1 MGNSDCCTNDNLD
14 IITYDNQI
22 NEKNPKRIVDFY
34 MKVIERINQKLIN
47 EKKDI
52 ISKSYLTNLSNIPEL
67 IEIINKNIELT
78 ENNKDNVEHNIE
90 GEVKNNL
97 KEKIDIIIYEVEEK
111 IKIVGNEI
119 KSLSELEL
127 KQNEEMIY
135 YLNLYEPYK
144 KKVIN
149 YIDNI
154 NTKDL
159 KDFLNKKIPSKKEFS
174 ILKLIFLIA
183 NPGEEEKIPGLILL
197 KDLEVMQEECFKK
210 GPDQIKQK
218 MIESLDDLSL
228 ISFDIFE
235 KNKSFTN
242 YPYKEMND
250 FHQNLFNFFQ
260 SFFDCKKSFDIYKP
274 FLETYR
280 ETKKNKESLI
290 KKKERLEKIIKEIKI
305 LL

>member
-1 MGNSDCCTNDNLD
+1 
-14 IITYDNQI
+14 
-22 NEKNPKRIVDFY
+22 
-34 MKVIERINQKLIN
+34 
-47 EKKDI
+47 
-52 ISKSYLTNLSNIPEL
+52 
-67 IEIINKNIELT
+67 
-78 ENNKDNVEHNIE
+78 
-90 GEVKNNL
+90 
-97 KEKIDIIIYEVEEK
+97 
-111 IKIVGNEI
+111 
-119 KSLSELEL
+119 
-127 KQNEEMIY
+127 MIY

-144 KKVIN
+144 KKAIN

-250 FHQNLFNFFQ
+250 FHQNLFNFFH

>member
-1 MGNSDCCTNDNLD
+1 
-14 IITYDNQI
+14 
-22 NEKNPKRIVDFY
+22 
-34 MKVIERINQKLIN
+34 
-47 EKKDI
+47 
-52 ISKSYLTNLSNIPEL
+52 
-67 IEIINKNIELT
+67 
-78 ENNKDNVEHNIE
+78 
-90 GEVKNNL
+90 
-97 KEKIDIIIYEVEEK
+97 
-111 IKIVGNEI
+111 
-119 KSLSELEL
+119 
-127 KQNEEMIY
+127 MIY